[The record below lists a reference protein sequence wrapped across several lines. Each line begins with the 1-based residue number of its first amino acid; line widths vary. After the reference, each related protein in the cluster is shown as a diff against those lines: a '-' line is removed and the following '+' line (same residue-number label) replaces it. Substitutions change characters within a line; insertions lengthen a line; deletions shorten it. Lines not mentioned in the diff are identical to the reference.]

1 MKPLIERIAAGE
13 VLVADGA
20 IGTLLLERGL
30 APGACPE
37 SFNLSHPEVIEE
49 IARLYLHAGAEIIQT
64 NTFGGSPLKL
74 ARYGLDDQTE
84 AINQAAAAAVRRVVG
99 RHAYVS
105 GSCGPCGRML
115 KPYGDTDPEAI
126 RAGFER
132 QMGALAEAGVDV
144 FCVETMTDLA
154 EAVLAVRAAKSVAPA
169 IPVMATMT
177 FERTRR
183 GFFSIMGAGIDRAA
197 AELTEAGADLVGS
210 NCGNGIENMVEIA
223 REFRRHTARPL
234 IIQSNAGLP
243 EIVDGRAVYPETP
256 EFMAERARALIAIGV
271 SILGGC
277 CGTTPE
283 HVAAFKRMVR
293 EATPG
298 TVR

>member
-1 MKPLIERIAAGE
+1 MKPLLERIAAGE

-20 IGTLLLERGL
+20 IGTWLLERGL

-37 SFNLSHPEVIEE
+37 SFNLSHPEMLEE
-49 IARLYLHAGAEIIQT
+49 IARLYLQAGAEIIQT
-64 NTFGGSPLKL
+64 NTFGGSPLRL

-84 AINQAAAAAVRRVVG
+84 AITRAAVAAVRGAAGHR
-99 RHAYVS
+99 AYVS

-115 KPYGDTDPEAI
+115 KPYGDTDPETI
-126 RAGFER
+126 RASFQR
-132 QMGALAEAGVDV
+132 QMAALAEAGVDL

-177 FERTRR
+177 FDRTRR
-183 GFFSIMGAGIDRAA
+183 GFFTIMGNGIAPAA
-197 AELTEAGADLVGS
+197 AALADAGADLVGS
-210 NCGNGIENMVEIA
+210 NCGNGIEAMIEIA
-223 REFRRHTARPL
+223 REFRRCTPRPL

-243 EIVDGRAVYPETP
+243 EMVDGNAVYPETP
-256 EFMAERARALIAIGV
+256 EYMAERARELLAIGV

-277 CGTTPE
+277 CGTTPA
-283 HVAAFKRMVR
+283 HIRAVAEMAAGR
-293 EATPG
+293 
-298 TVR
+298 